1 MSVFSSV
8 YGGNL
13 LPFPE
18 ILRKM
23 RRGPQVVLPK
33 DIGMILAFTGVG
45 KESAVVD
52 AGAGSAF
59 LAVSLGNVAKK
70 VTSYEWREDFARLAK
85 DNVARAGL
93 SNVEIKEKDVFK
105 GIEEKEVDLVTLDL
119 ADSHKVVRHAKKALK
134 KGGYVVGY
142 LPHVE
147 QVKKFVS
154 ACEKNKFEFIFTL
167 ECIAREILVRKEGM
181 RPETKGLLHTGYLV
195 FARK

>member
-1 MSVFSSV
+1 MSIFSSV

-45 KESAVVD
+45 KESVVVD
-52 AGAGSAF
+52 AGAGSGF

-70 VTSYEWREDFARLAK
+70 VTSYERREDFAKLAR

-93 SNVEIKEKDVFK
+93 SNVEIKEQDVFR
-105 GIEEKEVDLVTLDL
+105 GIAERGVDLVTLDL
-119 ADSHKVVRHAKKALK
+119 ADSHKAVGHAKKALK

-147 QVKKFVS
+147 QVKKFVG
-154 ACEKNKFEFIFTL
+154 ACERNKFENIFTL
-167 ECIAREILVRKEGM
+167 ECIARELLVRKEGT